1 MSCASPQPTLKIARF
16 IETSALVIV
25 SLISTQ
31 LDAARPVE
39 FRIKTQ
45 IFVGDEKEPISEAT
59 TLFHDG
65 VVYDF
70 LTKPEQT
77 AVFRKAAGDKP
88 GRFILLDT
96 PHGIQTEISTDELS
110 GLITKLR
117 AWAGKNDNAYLQF
130 SANPKFEE
138 SFEADKSK
146 LVLASHIET
155 YTVTT
160 TRSEHSEAIAE
171 YREFLDWYTRLNAL
185 LSAVPMPP
193 EPRLRLNAA
202 LARRNVIP
210 LKVELSRTGEEP
222 MRAEHDFTWRL
233 SREDH
238 DRIDDA
244 NNSRT
249 AFRMV
254 SNDEYRKTIRPTD
267 DDK

>member
-1 MSCASPQPTLKIARF
+1 
-16 IETSALVIV
+16 
-25 SLISTQ
+25 
-31 LDAARPVE
+31 
-39 FRIKTQ
+39 
-45 IFVGDEKEPISEAT
+45 
-59 TLFHDG
+59 
-65 VVYDF
+65 VYDF
-70 LTKPEQT
+70 LAKPEQT
-77 AVFRKAAGDKP
+77 AVFRKGAGDKP

-96 PHGIQTEISTDELS
+96 EHGIQTEISTDELA

-117 AWAGKNDNAYLQF
+117 AWAGKNENAFLKF
-130 SANPKFEE
+130 SADPKFEE
-138 SFEADKSK
+138 SFEAENSK
-146 LVLASHIET
+146 LVLASHMET

-185 LSAVPMPP
+185 LSAVPLPP

-210 LKVELSRTGEEP
+210 LKVELTRTGEEP

-238 DRIDDA
+238 DRIDDV

-254 SNDEYRKTIRPTD
+254 SNEEYRKTIHPAGA
-267 DDK
+267 DK